1 MSNVAQNAK
10 PKITEI
16 EGFGIDTIP
25 DADRTSTPWDLFR
38 IQFGGANTFATVL
51 LGTFPIAFG
60 LSFWQGVA
68 SVVLGVLVGI
78 GILYRQR
85 SAHHGLLTSPYLPGR
100 EPKVEDAETAVEAT
114 DFDDQTSEPKAGS
127 QETVALESDKPETN

>member
-1 MSNVAQNAK
+1 MSTVAQNAK

-60 LSFWQGVA
+60 LSFWEGVA
-68 SVVLGVLVGI
+68 AVVLGVLVGT
-78 GILYRQR
+78 LF
-85 SAHHGLLTSPYLPGR
+85 L
-100 EPKVEDAETAVEAT
+100 
-114 DFDDQTSEPKAGS
+114 
-127 QETVALESDKPETN
+127 